1 MPRKPKP
8 TNRRISV
15 MVNDAPIEVTLYS
28 PRGRK
33 RTWYALWNGV
43 PAAQS
48 TGQVDFDEAV
58 TAVQAMLRN
67 GGKRVSVAEASL
79 SDEEFIEI
87 QRTHYAKKQA
97 PESRRRSQKSLLA
110 CLDAIVVFRE
120 ITKLSPIT
128 IATPDDCERFQR
140 EALAKP
146 RNWRVKYADTQRSH
160 RARKSPGELG
170 TISPDTVDKWSRALQ
185 AAFERANI
193 NAGKKCVRG
202 VVPPATLLRA
212 NPWTQFTWIEK
223 VGRALR
229 HFSDEELISLLDYF
243 EQTWNGVAVAATFI
257 KFCLWSSCRREEIS
271 KLRWDDL
278 REISDIEMHFYV
290 LGKWQVERWVR
301 IPPTLLQEMKS
312 YQTDSP
318 FVFDAYGQQ
327 LREHYL
333 KMKKGSAATKVRLDF
348 RPDNFGQWMYQK
360 LKTWQVVTGREN
372 AYLHIFRKTGLQL
385 ARQGEDL
392 NREVAADAAVSE
404 SVMMSSYVWEAEEQL
419 RQRSNRMYRRL
430 LQRLSSEVAR
440 RYGYQDSPKERL
452 VSQLNVAA
460 KSGEWAT
467 VERLAAELKQVDHRE
482 NGNGKVSP

>member
-43 PAAQS
+43 PAARS

-97 PESRRRSQKSLLA
+97 PESRRRSQKSLVA
-110 CLDAIVVFRE
+110 TLDAISVFQE
-120 ITKLSPIT
+120 ISKLSPIT

-146 RNWRVKYADTQRSH
+146 RNWRVKYTDTKRSH
-160 RARKSPGELG
+160 KTRKAPNELG

-202 VVPPATLLRA
+202 VVPPEKLLKS
-212 NPWTQFTWIEK
+212 NPWTQFTWIET
-223 VGRALR
+223 VGRELR
-229 HFSDEELISLLDYF
+229 HFSDEELISLMDYF
-243 EQTWNGVAVAATFI
+243 EQTWMDVAVAATFI

-271 KLRWDDL
+271 KLGWDDF
-278 REISDIEMHFYV
+278 REISGTETHFYV

-301 IPPTLLQEMKS
+301 IPPALVQEMKS
-312 YQTDSP
+312 YRTDSP
-318 FVFDAYGQQ
+318 FVFDAYSQQ
-327 LREHYL
+327 LRQHYL
-333 KMKKGSAATKVRLDF
+333 KKNKGSAAARVRLDF
-348 RPDNFGQWMYQK
+348 DPENFGEWMYQK
-360 LKTWQVVTGREN
+360 LKHWQSVAGREN

-404 SVMMSSYVWEAEEQL
+404 SVMMSSYVWEAEEEF

-430 LQRLSSEVAR
+430 VQRVSSEVAR
-440 RYGYQDSPKERL
+440 RYGYQDSPRERL
-452 VSQLNVAA
+452 VNQLSLAA
-460 KSGEWAT
+460 KAGDWAT
-467 VERLAAELKQVDHRE
+467 VERLAGELKRGDQHAGED
-482 NGNGKVSP
+482 GQAIP